1 MKKISLDKIVTH
13 CQSLLR
19 VSEFEDWSQAING
32 LQVAN
37 SGKVTRIA
45 AAVDISPQH
54 TLRMAR
60 EVKADLMLVH
70 HGFFWAV
77 FSPGPAAAMK

>member
-19 VSEFEDWSQAING
+19 VSEFEDWTQAMNG

-37 SGKVTRIA
+37 SGTVTRIA
-45 AAVDISPQH
+45 AAVDITPN

-70 HGFFWAV
+70 HGFFWGGLL
-77 FSPGPAAAMK
+77 PGPAAAMK